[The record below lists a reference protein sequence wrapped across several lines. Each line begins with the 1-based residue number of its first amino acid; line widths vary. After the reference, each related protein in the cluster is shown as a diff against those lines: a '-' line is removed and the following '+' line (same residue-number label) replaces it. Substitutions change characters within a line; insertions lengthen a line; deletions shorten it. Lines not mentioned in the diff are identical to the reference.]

1 MPYLREQSRLEQL
14 RERLG
19 GFPLEVYALGLALC
33 LLGALFIHST
43 ALSSDEFA
51 GQDKKH
57 VVAGV
62 VLMGASLVLPWLSRR
77 RLQKLAVPVFVLAVT
92 LLVLVLVAG
101 QVRNGARRWL
111 GVGGL
116 TIQPSEFVKPALVL
130 FLAWWLRMRTEPKL
144 VGNLLVPLL
153 VCFVPMALMVRQPD
167 LGSALTLLP
176 VALVVCWASGART
189 WQILL
194 LLVLGPLCLLL
205 LFPFLHEYQQARI
218 LTWWQGADMTAED
231 KLSVGYHLWQS
242 LIAVG
247 SGGVTGDGL
256 FHGLQN
262 QYDFLPYRSTD
273 FLFAVVAEE
282 TGFFGGTLLVLL
294 FFGLCGRILWLA
306 GTLRDRFGRLLA
318 IGAAALLATQFFV
331 HVGVCI
337 GLLPTTGLPMP
348 LLSYGRSSLSS
359 AWICLG
365 VVAHALVQRERSLSY
380 DRYR

>member
-1 MPYLREQSRLEQL
+1 MPFLRQQSRFESW

-19 GFPLEVYALGLALC
+19 GFPIEVYVLGLGLC
-33 LLGALFIHST
+33 LVGALFLHST
-43 ALSSDEFA
+43 ALSSSDFA

-57 VVAGV
+57 VVAALL
-62 VLMGASLVLPWLSRR
+62 LMGASLALPWLSRR
-77 RLQKLAVPVFVLAVT
+77 RLQRLALPVFVFAVM
-92 LLVLVLVAG
+92 LLVMVLLAG

-116 TIQPSEFVKPALVL
+116 SIQPSEFVKPAFVL
-130 FLAWWLRMRTEPKL
+130 FLAWWLRLRTEPKL
-144 VGNLLVPLL
+144 LGNLLLPLL
-153 VCFVPMALMVRQPD
+153 ACFVPMALMVRQPD

-176 VALVVCWASGART
+176 VTLVLCWASGART

-194 LLVLGPLCLLL
+194 LLLLGPVCLLV

-218 LTWWQGADMTAED
+218 LTWWQGAEMTSED

-247 SGGVTGDGL
+247 SGGLSGDGL
-256 FHGLQN
+256 FQGLQN
-262 QYDFLPYRSTD
+262 KYDFLPYRSTD

-294 FFGLCGRILWLA
+294 FFGLCARILWLA

-359 AWICLG
+359 AWISLG
-365 VVAHALVQRERSLSY
+365 LVAHALVRRERSLSY
-380 DRYR
+380 DRFR